1 MEQFSRVRISGEVRS
16 KTFGLT
22 YLRKFWKIQF
32 YSDKKRHDPMH
43 RRRHFVYWKSYPFWS
58 ETFRIM
64 VNCYNIDCFIGW
76 LPNFQWCAETKYSSF
91 WYGLDVS
98 LLLISKW
105 NISNR
110 KKMTCDFKNFE
121 IIPIATFWT
130 FALIFIV
137 TSRIHLLITD
147 DIITNIAKI
156 NVSNRIHF
164 FENWI
169 CWNKLL

>member
-64 VNCYNIDCFIGW
+64 INCYNIDCFIGW

-110 KKMTCDFKNFE
+110 KKNDMWFQKFRNHSYCYILNICFDLHCDLSNTSPDYWWYHYKYCKNKRLESYPFL
-121 IIPIATFWT
+121 WK
-130 FALIFIV
+130 LN
-137 TSRIHLLITD
+137 LL
-147 DIITNIAKI
+147 K
-156 NVSNRIHF
+156 
-164 FENWI
+164 
-169 CWNKLL
+169 